1 MQPPKFLVAVYLL
14 LVGSAFALRAATRHA
29 AGLTATDARDLN
41 QRRTTLSQR
50 APPIHVAKTRV
61 RTRPKRTKGWSGKRD
76 KKQKPPKK
84 PAPAPGPPSKDLLR
98 GGKCGK
104 APGDSPGHC
113 LFTINGKRQFLDCC
127 PEEKLKCKVSNTP
140 CNEIPGKKCARCQQP

>member
-14 LVGSAFALRAATRHA
+14 LVGSAFALRAGTRHA

-98 GGKCGK
+98 GGVSLLQPIQSRYW
-104 APGDSPGHC
+104 ATADSSVLEMRESAWG
-113 LFTINGKRQFLDCC
+113 
-127 PEEKLKCKVSNTP
+127 
-140 CNEIPGKKCARCQQP
+140 